1 MALDAVIPEVWA
13 GRLLANLNDSHVY
26 AGLGNRDYEGDIKE
40 YGDVVRINSIGR
52 VTVSSYTKNT
62 TIGAPETLNA
72 EGQTL
77 TVDQA
82 SYINFQIDDVDKRQQ
97 RPKLMDD
104 AMAEAAW
111 RLSDTM
117 DENIATHIAATGSGF
132 DSASTGNRLADTT
145 VVSSDENAYGL
156 LVDLKVKLDEDNT
169 PSSNRWVVVPPFFHG
184 ALLQDQ
190 RFVSFGTGENRSVLT
205 NGAIGRAAGFTI
217 HLSNNVPT
225 TGTGYKVLAGYP
237 GALSLAEQI
246 PMDSFEFYRP
256 QNRFGDAVKGLHL
269 WGRRLVRPDNVAMVV
284 AVDGG

>member
-1 MALDAVIPEVWA
+1 M
-13 GRLLANLNDSHVY
+13 
-26 AGLGNRDYEGDIKE
+26 
-40 YGDVVRINSIGR
+40 
-52 VTVSSYTKNT
+52 
-62 TIGAPETLNA
+62 
-72 EGQTL
+72 
-77 TVDQA
+77 DQA